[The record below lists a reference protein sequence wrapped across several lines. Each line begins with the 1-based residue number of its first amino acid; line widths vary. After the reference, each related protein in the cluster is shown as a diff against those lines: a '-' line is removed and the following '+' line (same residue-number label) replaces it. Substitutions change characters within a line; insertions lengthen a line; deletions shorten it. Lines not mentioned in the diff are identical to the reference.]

1 MDNSDWLQ
9 KDFKEEELKEVKEIF
24 LKNVKKSKSESELE
38 FIRNNLNS
46 ILFIVHIFSND
57 PLTTQEEILKK
68 LSISK
73 EKLLKINK
81 VIKNIDVLQ
90 ELILKKGSGERYW
103 NSILPF
109 AKYTKNV
116 IENNFNL
123 PIRIAFFPGVS
134 CMFYCGFCGRNQNAK
149 YPSNIAKSGVDN
161 LKLIIDEIKNNNSNS
176 TAISISGGLEP
187 LTNPFL
193 SDFISH
199 AKDKGLRVPL
209 ITNAYSL
216 TKSYVDKNPGIWDL
230 DSLRVSLY
238 GVDNDTYNFVTRS
251 PKSYKMVTNNLI
263 NFLKTRT
270 EHNSKLKVGLNFI
283 ILKEN
288 ITDIRKLCEFIK
300 YINDTSKSEIDFLTL
315 REDFGSVTGHSTNLD
330 VERIYRLDGVLNLND
345 REQLKNELHYLESFK
360 KKNFPNLKI
369 DYGYALKGLA
379 NDKLDYYLVRAKDEE
394 VTKKG
399 YPQLSVA
406 IDLFGDVFL
415 YREAGFLNRQG
426 NEDYIIGR
434 VSKNNSLENII
445 SNHLKCYKEKKIENS
460 TRFLDSFDHLV
471 TKLVSQAQK
480 DYELGIPFKDGPVKL
495 RSENVNIKLGNN
507 WYS

>member
-270 EHNSKLKVGLNFI
+270 EHNSKLKVGLNF
-283 ILKEN
+283 
-288 ITDIRKLCEFIK
+288 
-300 YINDTSKSEIDFLTL
+300 LT
-315 REDFGSVTGHSTNLD
+315 H
-330 VERIYRLDGVLNLND
+330 
-345 REQLKNELHYLESFK
+345 
-360 KKNFPNLKI
+360 
-369 DYGYALKGLA
+369 
-379 NDKLDYYLVRAKDEE
+379 
-394 VTKKG
+394 
-399 YPQLSVA
+399 
-406 IDLFGDVFL
+406 
-415 YREAGFLNRQG
+415 
-426 NEDYIIGR
+426 
-434 VSKNNSLENII
+434 
-445 SNHLKCYKEKKIENS
+445 
-460 TRFLDSFDHLV
+460 
-471 TKLVSQAQK
+471 
-480 DYELGIPFKDGPVKL
+480 
-495 RSENVNIKLGNN
+495 
-507 WYS
+507 